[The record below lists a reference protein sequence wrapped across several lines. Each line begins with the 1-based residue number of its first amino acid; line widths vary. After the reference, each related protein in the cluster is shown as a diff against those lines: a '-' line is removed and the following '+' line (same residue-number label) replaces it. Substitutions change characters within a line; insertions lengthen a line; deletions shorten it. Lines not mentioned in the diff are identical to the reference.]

1 MKKFEVLLIFRGR
14 GSVIF
19 KDSIKVGFVFVCRRS
34 NVVVNKIDFV
44 KVKNE
49 FRFIIFENVNSVFG
63 SDIVTLFNLGKSD

>member
-19 KDSIKVGFVFVCRRS
+19 KDSIKVGFVFVRRRS
-34 NVVVNKIDFV
+34 NVVNKIDFV